1 IISLTQRG
9 GTDIALTCRQRD
21 LYSLFGV
28 QRTSFLATLESMRN
42 RGIIEY
48 NNNEI
53 RINSRDSL
61 LDILNTAAE

>member
-1 IISLTQRG
+1 
-9 GTDIALTCRQRD
+9 
-21 LYSLFGV
+21 V